1 MKINEILVPVD
12 FSECS
17 NKAVDFALHLGEKFN
32 AHITLLHVV
41 TLFHEELNEEARLQD
56 FEKIVQ
62 SRERWIHEK
71 LKEHKNAAD
80 QHNLK
85 VESILLRGFA
95 TADKILEYIRENN
108 FDLVIM
114 GSHGRTGIKH
124 LLQGSVSE
132 KVVRLSNIP
141 VLTIHHSTKNYDPKI
156 ILVPIDFSKFS
167 KIAVKRAQSF
177 AKLYNAKIIFLH
189 IIEQVIH
196 PAFYAASIESV
207 FQIDPDL
214 KQRTL
219 KKLKEF
225 VDISGIESDYL
236 VLEGKAYKEIV
247 ETAKENNV
255 DLIVMATRGLTGLD
269 YFLLGSTAERVVRMA
284 ECSVLTVARSG
295 NK

>member
-1 MKINEILVPVD
+1 MKINKILVPVD

-17 NKAVDFALHLGEKFN
+17 NRAVDFALHLGEKFN

-41 TLFHEELNEEARLQD
+41 TLFHEEVNEESRLQD
-56 FEKIVQ
+56 LEKIVQ

-80 QHNLK
+80 QHNLE
-85 VESILLRGFA
+85 VESILLRGF
-95 TADKILEYIRENN
+95 TPADKILEYVQENN
-108 FDLVIM
+108 FDLIIM

-167 KIAVKRAQSF
+167 KIAVERAQFF
-177 AKLYNAKIIFLH
+177 AKTYSAKIIFLH

-207 FQIDPDL
+207 FQIDHNL

-225 VDISGIESDYL
+225 VDISEIKPDYL
-236 VLEGKAYKEIV
+236 VLEGKAYKDIV

-284 ECSVLTVARSG
+284 ECSVLTVARSE